1 MKDRRN
7 MKDSTIK
14 HFNPMALREKYSA
27 GNVQR
32 TNPFSSFWADNEWDS
47 RRTDFLDDEPQ
58 KKGVDHVALA
68 SYRRAISNFVT
79 IVTNQS
85 DIPVIFNP
93 MIIHL
98 QMVKRLLSVLRLMKR
113 ILTLLLV
120 WLSTKVHILN
130 YQIFHF

>member
-1 MKDRRN
+1 

-68 SYRRAISNFVT
+68 SYR
-79 IVTNQS
+79 
-85 DIPVIFNP
+85 

-98 QMVKRLLSVLRLMKR
+98 LMVKRLLSVLRLMRK
-113 ILTLLLV
+113 ILILLLV
-120 WLSTKVHILN
+120 WLFTKVHILN